1 MKETQVLKEKTI
13 GILGGGQ
20 LGKMLCEAALD
31 LGYKTIVLDANKD
44 ACAKQKTDFFINA
57 KYDDKDALE
66 KLAKNTCLITYEF
79 EHIPTETIKLLED
92 FGANIPQGAR
102 PLSLSQDR
110 TKEKKALKK
119 INIPIVPYF
128 EVLSKIDLE
137 ECAKKL
143 GFPVILKTSLGGY
156 DGKGQWL
163 IKDVEDLKKVKLEN
177 IAYVL
182 EKAID
187 IKYEVS
193 CIAVRAKNKEI
204 ELFPI
209 ARNVHKNAI
218 LDISQVPSPLSK
230 DLEEKIKS
238 YSKNIIEKLD
248 FIGPLAIE
256 YFISKDLKI
265 YFNEMA
271 PRPHNSGHFSLD
283 ACNISQF
290 ELHLRSI
297 LGLELIKPKLLRKVL
312 MQNIL
317 GEDKKS
323 IENLKSDKNT
333 KVYLYGKDIWKKG
346 RKMGHI
352 NILGDFIK

>member
-1 MKETQVLKEKTI
+1 MKDLNIIKEKTI

-20 LGKMLCEAALD
+20 LGKMLCEAAFD
-31 LGYKTIVLDANKD
+31 LGYKTMVLDANKD
-44 ACAKQKTDFFINA
+44 ACARQKADYFIEA
-57 KYDDKDALE
+57 SYDDKNALE

-79 EHIPTETIKLLED
+79 EHIPSETIKILED

-102 PLSLSQDR
+102 PLYLSQDR
-110 TKEKKALKK
+110 IREKEALKK
-119 INIPIVPYF
+119 INIPTVPYYK
-128 EVLSKIDLE
+128 VLTYDDLE
-137 ECAKKL
+137 KYTKIL
-143 GFPVILKTSLGGY
+143 GFPVILKTSRGGY
-156 DGKGQWL
+156 DGKGQCF
-163 IKDVEDLKKVKLEN
+163 IKDIKDLKAVKLEN
-177 IAYVL
+177 ITYVL

-193 CIAVRAKNKEI
+193 CIAIRAKNKEI

-209 ARNVHKNAI
+209 VRNVHKNAI
-218 LDISQVPSPLSK
+218 LNISQVPSPLSE
-230 DLEEKIKS
+230 DLEKKIKS
-238 YSKNIIEKLD
+238 YSKDIIEKLD

-256 YFISKDLKI
+256 YFIAKDLKI

-271 PRPHNSGHFSLD
+271 PRPHNSGHFTLD
-283 ACNISQF
+283 ACNVSQF

-297 LGLELIKPKLLRKVL
+297 LGLELKRPKLLRKVL

-333 KVYLYGKDIWKKG
+333 KVYLYGKGAWRKG

-352 NILGDFIK
+352 NILGDFVK